1 MLEEIK
7 KQLLENPEKIKE
19 VLEHFGYCNIVI
31 RPTYIQFGRDEFS
44 SKKSIVI
51 KLEHN
56 DYLVV
61 KDYARNIQKDIFG
74 YIIDQRKVS
83 FSDVIG
89 VVKQVLNIDD
99 FWNFTQQKGIFGGFY
114 NRVKKKNNFTDIK
127 VYETKVLNQY
137 SQCPNRRF
145 LCDHITIEAQR
156 FFDIRYDVAS
166 QSIVIPI
173 YTQLGELMG
182 AKARCNYEVEDG
194 EMKYYYLMPC
204 AMSQTL
210 FGYSQNYNYLVDNI
224 VYILES
230 EKSVMQCYSY
240 GIRNCVA
247 LGSGSISNKQV
258 QMLFELNPKKIIFL
272 HDTGFKQEYL
282 DRNIAMIKNYS
293 RFSEIEI
300 GYWDYDGKDYED
312 KVSPSDL
319 GKVKFEQIINAEIK
333 MIGDEIDEDEL

>member
-7 KQLLENPEKIKE
+7 KQLLGNPEKIKE

-137 SQCPNRRF
+137 SRCPNRRF

-194 EMKYYYLMPC
+194 EMKYYYHIPC
-204 AMSQTL
+204 AASKTL
-210 FGYSQNYNYLVDNI
+210 YGYSHNYNYLINNTI
-224 VYILES
+224 YIGES
-230 EKSVMQCYSY
+230 EKFVMQCYSY

-247 LGSGSISNKQV
+247 LGSGTISKKQV
-258 QMLFELNPKKIIFL
+258 QMLFELNPKQIIFF
-272 HDTGFKQEYL
+272 HDVGYKKEFIA
-282 DRNIAMIKNYS
+282 RNIQMVKSYS
-293 RFSEIEI
+293 RFSEVKI
-300 GYWDYDGKDYED
+300 GYWDSNGKNYND
-312 KVSPSDL
+312 KASPTDM
-319 GKVKFEQIINAEIK
+319 GKKVFEHILRNEIK
-333 MIGDEIDEDEL
+333 IAGEDENGEKI